1 MQQVHLQQ
9 LTVHTVHWDTAVR
22 LRLRDSIQC
31 WSIINIFQSQVIT
44 DTRLQYPRQRTTQRG
59 AVRWSCVALPHVV
72 SISAVNATLLVIA
85 RSQYAR
91 QSDTIRYEKLF

>member
-72 SISAVNATLLVIA
+72 SISAVNATLLIIA